1 MADIFSVGVECNTVL
16 QIAGLLIV
24 ACFYIEMGRIAYA
37 IVSRICDLVLH
48 YRKANINIDKNDA
61 HTGIKLSQ

>member
-1 MADIFSVGVECNTVL
+1 MADIFSVAVECNTVL

-37 IVSRICDLVLH
+37 IISRICDLVLH